1 MKKDYLGDGSMA
13 DSADLVVLGGWCGTG
28 KKGGQISTFLMGVP
42 DEVKGRWCTVTK
54 VALGFDDATLARLQK
69 ELAPTMDR
77 IAGEYDRVPH
87 WLDVTRQMVPEFIVR
102 KPEESPVWEVTGAE
116 FSKAEIHTAGGISIR
131 CAFIVMVIVIIN
143 MTMVVII
150 NVAIII
156 VIIIITQQ
164 VPEDDED
171 ENRQER

>member
-1 MKKDYLGDGSMA
+1 
-13 DSADLVVLGGWCGTG
+13 
-28 KKGGQISTFLMGVP
+28 MGVR

-54 VALGFDDATLARLQK
+54 VALGFDDATLARLQN

-77 IAGEYDRVPH
+77 IAGEYDRVPS

-131 CAFIVMVIVIIN
+131 CAYIVVNMAIVTIN

-150 NVAIII
+150 NVTKSI
-156 VIIIITQQ
+156 VIIIIAQQ

-171 ENRQER
+171 ENGQER

>member
-1 MKKDYLGDGSMA
+1 
-13 DSADLVVLGGWCGTG
+13 
-28 KKGGQISTFLMGVP
+28 MGVR

-54 VALGFDDATLARLQK
+54 VALGFDDATLARLQN

-77 IAGEYDRVPH
+77 IAGEYDRVPS

-131 CAFIVMVIVIIN
+131 CAFISANMVIVTIN
-143 MTMVVII
+143 MTMVFII
-150 NVAIII
+150 NVTMII
-156 VIIIITQQ
+156 VIIITQQ

-171 ENRQER
+171 ENGQER

>member
-1 MKKDYLGDGSMA
+1 
-13 DSADLVVLGGWCGTG
+13 
-28 KKGGQISTFLMGVP
+28 MGVR

-54 VALGFDDATLARLQK
+54 VALGFDDATLARLQN

-171 ENRQER
+171 ENGQER

>member
-1 MKKDYLGDGSMA
+1 M
-13 DSADLVVLGGWCGTG
+13 
-28 KKGGQISTFLMGVP
+28 
-42 DEVKGRWCTVTK
+42 
-54 VALGFDDATLARLQK
+54 QK

-131 CAFIVMVIVIIN
+131 CAFIVMVIVIMN

-150 NVAIII
+150 NVTIII
-156 VIIIITQQ
+156 VIIIIIQQ

-171 ENRQER
+171 ENGQER

>member
-1 MKKDYLGDGSMA
+1 
-13 DSADLVVLGGWCGTG
+13 
-28 KKGGQISTFLMGVP
+28 MGVR
-42 DEVKGRWCTVTK
+42 DEVKGRWSTVTK

-131 CAFIVMVIVIIN
+131 CVFIVMVIVIIN

-150 NVAIII
+150 NVTIII

-171 ENRQER
+171 ENGQER

>member
-1 MKKDYLGDGSMA
+1 
-13 DSADLVVLGGWCGTG
+13 
-28 KKGGQISTFLMGVP
+28 MGVR

-150 NVAIII
+150 NVTIII

-171 ENRQER
+171 ENGQER

>member
-1 MKKDYLGDGSMA
+1 
-13 DSADLVVLGGWCGTG
+13 
-28 KKGGQISTFLMGVP
+28 MGVR

-54 VALGFDDATLARLQK
+54 VALGFDDATLARLQN

-131 CAFIVMVIVIIN
+131 CAFIVMVIVIMN

-150 NVAIII
+150 NVTIII

-171 ENRQER
+171 ENGQER

>member
-1 MKKDYLGDGSMA
+1 
-13 DSADLVVLGGWCGTG
+13 
-28 KKGGQISTFLMGVP
+28 MGVR

-87 WLDVTRQMVPEFIVR
+87 WLEVTRQMVPEFIVR

-131 CAFIVMVIVIIN
+131 CAFIGANMVIVTIN
-143 MTMVVII
+143 MTMVFII
-150 NVAIII
+150 NVTMII
-156 VIIIITQQ
+156 VIIITQQ

-171 ENRQER
+171 ENGQER

>member
-1 MKKDYLGDGSMA
+1 
-13 DSADLVVLGGWCGTG
+13 
-28 KKGGQISTFLMGVP
+28 MGVR

-54 VALGFDDATLARLQK
+54 VALGFDDATLARLQN

-150 NVAIII
+150 NATMIID
-156 VIIIITQQ
+156 IIIITQQ
-164 VPEDDED
+164 VPEDDKD
-171 ENRQER
+171 ENGQER

>member
-1 MKKDYLGDGSMA
+1 
-13 DSADLVVLGGWCGTG
+13 
-28 KKGGQISTFLMGVP
+28 MGVR

-54 VALGFDDATLARLQK
+54 VALGFDDATLARLQN

-131 CAFIVMVIVIIN
+131 CAFIGANMVIVTIN
-143 MTMVVII
+143 MTMVFII
-150 NVAIII
+150 SVTMII
-156 VIIIITQQ
+156 VIIITQQ

-171 ENRQER
+171 ENGQER

>member
-1 MKKDYLGDGSMA
+1 
-13 DSADLVVLGGWCGTG
+13 
-28 KKGGQISTFLMGVP
+28 MGVR

-54 VALGFDDATLARLQK
+54 VALGFDDATLARLQN

-131 CAFIVMVIVIIN
+131 CAFIVMVIVIMN

-150 NVAIII
+150 NVTIII
-156 VIIIITQQ
+156 VIIIIIQQ

-171 ENRQER
+171 ENGQER

>member
-1 MKKDYLGDGSMA
+1 
-13 DSADLVVLGGWCGTG
+13 
-28 KKGGQISTFLMGVP
+28 MGVR

-131 CAFIVMVIVIIN
+131 CAFIVMVIVIMN

-150 NVAIII
+150 NVTIII

-171 ENRQER
+171 ENGQER

>member
-1 MKKDYLGDGSMA
+1 
-13 DSADLVVLGGWCGTG
+13 
-28 KKGGQISTFLMGVP
+28 MGVR

-77 IAGEYDRVPH
+77 IAGEFDRVPH

-131 CAFIVMVIVIIN
+131 CAFIVMVIVIMN

-150 NVAIII
+150 NVTIII
-156 VIIIITQQ
+156 VIIIIIQQ

-171 ENRQER
+171 ENGQER

>member
-1 MKKDYLGDGSMA
+1 
-13 DSADLVVLGGWCGTG
+13 
-28 KKGGQISTFLMGVP
+28 MGVR

-54 VALGFDDATLARLQK
+54 VALGFDDATLARLQN

-131 CAFIVMVIVIIN
+131 CAFIGANMVIVSIN
-143 MTMVVII
+143 MTMVFII
-150 NVAIII
+150 NVTMII
-156 VIIIITQQ
+156 VIIITQQ

-171 ENRQER
+171 ENGQER

>member
-1 MKKDYLGDGSMA
+1 
-13 DSADLVVLGGWCGTG
+13 
-28 KKGGQISTFLMGVP
+28 MGVR

-54 VALGFDDATLARLQK
+54 VALGFDDATLARLQN

-77 IAGEYDRVPH
+77 IAGEYDRVPS

-131 CAFIVMVIVIIN
+131 WAFNVVNMVIVTIN
-143 MTMVVII
+143 MTMVF
-150 NVAIII
+150 
-156 VIIIITQQ
+156 
-164 VPEDDED
+164 
-171 ENRQER
+171 

>member
-1 MKKDYLGDGSMA
+1 
-13 DSADLVVLGGWCGTG
+13 
-28 KKGGQISTFLMGVP
+28 MGVR

-54 VALGFDDATLARLQK
+54 VALGFDDATLARLQN
-69 ELAPTMDR
+69 ELVPTMDR

-87 WLDVTRQMVPEFIVR
+87 WLEVTRQMVPEFIVR

-131 CAFIVMVIVIIN
+131 CAFIGANMVIVTIN
-143 MTMVVII
+143 MTMVFII
-150 NVAIII
+150 NVTMII
-156 VIIIITQQ
+156 VIIITQQ

-171 ENRQER
+171 ENGQER

>member
-1 MKKDYLGDGSMA
+1 
-13 DSADLVVLGGWCGTG
+13 
-28 KKGGQISTFLMGVP
+28 MGVR

-54 VALGFDDATLARLQK
+54 VALGFDDATLARLQN

-102 KPEESPVWEVTGAE
+102 KPEKSPVWEVTGAE

-131 CAFIVMVIVIIN
+131 CAFIGANMVIVSIN
-143 MTMVVII
+143 MTMVFII
-150 NVAIII
+150 NVTMII
-156 VIIIITQQ
+156 VIIITQQ

-171 ENRQER
+171 ENGQER

>member
-1 MKKDYLGDGSMA
+1 
-13 DSADLVVLGGWCGTG
+13 
-28 KKGGQISTFLMGVP
+28 MG
-42 DEVKGRWCTVTK
+42 CTVTK

-150 NVAIII
+150 NVTIII
-156 VIIIITQQ
+156 VIIIIIQQ

-171 ENRQER
+171 ENGQER

>member
-1 MKKDYLGDGSMA
+1 
-13 DSADLVVLGGWCGTG
+13 
-28 KKGGQISTFLMGVP
+28 MGVR

-54 VALGFDDATLARLQK
+54 VALGFDDATLARLQN

-77 IAGEYDRVPH
+77 IAGEYDRVPS

-131 CAFIVMVIVIIN
+131 CAFIGANMVIVTIN
-143 MTMVVII
+143 MTMVFII
-150 NVAIII
+150 NVTMII
-156 VIIIITQQ
+156 VIIITQQ

-171 ENRQER
+171 ENGQER

>member
-1 MKKDYLGDGSMA
+1 
-13 DSADLVVLGGWCGTG
+13 
-28 KKGGQISTFLMGVP
+28 MGVR

-131 CAFIVMVIVIIN
+131 CVFIVMVIVIIN

-150 NVAIII
+150 NVTIII

>member
-1 MKKDYLGDGSMA
+1 
-13 DSADLVVLGGWCGTG
+13 
-28 KKGGQISTFLMGVP
+28 MGVR

-69 ELAPTMDR
+69 DLAPTMDR

-131 CAFIVMVIVIIN
+131 CAFIVMVIVIMN

-150 NVAIII
+150 NVTIII

-164 VPEDDED
+164 VPEDDQD
-171 ENRQER
+171 ENGQER

>member
-1 MKKDYLGDGSMA
+1 
-13 DSADLVVLGGWCGTG
+13 
-28 KKGGQISTFLMGVP
+28 MGVR

-54 VALGFDDATLARLQK
+54 VALGFDDATLARLQN

-102 KPEESPVWEVTGAE
+102 KPDESPVWEVTGAE

-131 CAFIVMVIVIIN
+131 CAFIVMVIVIMN

-150 NVAIII
+150 NVTIII
-156 VIIIITQQ
+156 VIIIIQQ

-171 ENRQER
+171 ENGQKR

>member
-1 MKKDYLGDGSMA
+1 
-13 DSADLVVLGGWCGTG
+13 
-28 KKGGQISTFLMGVP
+28 MGVR

-54 VALGFDDATLARLQK
+54 VALGFDDATLARLQN

-131 CAFIVMVIVIIN
+131 CVFIVMVIVIIN

-150 NVAIII
+150 NFTMIID
-156 VIIIITQQ
+156 IIIIIQQ
-164 VPEDDED
+164 VPEDDKD
-171 ENRQER
+171 ENGQEC

>member
-1 MKKDYLGDGSMA
+1 
-13 DSADLVVLGGWCGTG
+13 
-28 KKGGQISTFLMGVP
+28 MGVR

>member
-1 MKKDYLGDGSMA
+1 
-13 DSADLVVLGGWCGTG
+13 
-28 KKGGQISTFLMGVP
+28 MGVR

-131 CAFIVMVIVIIN
+131 CAFIVMVIVIMN

-150 NVAIII
+150 NVTIII